1 MPPGPRRAWL
11 GTGTARGAAAA
22 AIGLLLVATMRAADP
37 GPEPAAVGDVAPPVR
52 ATFYYPWFPEEWHP
66 NDQYAAARGRYDSG
80 APDVLSAHVVSMKHA
95 GLDAAIS
102 SWWGRGHPTDRRLP
116 RLLEEARARGFH
128 VTAYYEQEGNT
139 DPTPAQ
145 LAADLARLR
154 SLAERYRS
162 WLRIG
167 GRPVLFVYDAGS
179 SGCAD
184 VDRWRRAASGWY
196 LNLKVFP
203 GYRSCPQ
210 QPDSW
215 HQYAPAAAAAVHLP
229 QAFTVSPGFFKYGE
243 PRPRLTRDLD
253 RFRAD
258 VSRMADSGAT
268 WQLVTSFNEWGEGT
282 AIENA
287 AQWRSAS
294 GHGQYVDALH
304 EILVAGK
311 RYGATRA
318 SPSPTLSTSPTQS
331 RVTTSRPPSSGTVTV
346 AAAGDVA
353 CAPGKGEHTDHCAH
367 GAVAAT
373 VTRLDPDAVLAL
385 GDLQYQKGELA
396 DFQRSYHRT
405 WGRFYDR
412 TYPAP
417 GNHEWLT
424 PDAQG
429 YRDYF
434 RRRLEAIGVGDTMY
448 YSFDLGSWHV
458 ISLDSDCSK
467 VSGCGAADPM
477 VRWLRADLAD
487 HDGRPTLVY
496 HHHPR
501 WSSGRHG
508 SAYELAGLHAV
519 LVADRDVAVV
529 LAGHDHFYERFGPM
543 GTSGP
548 RAGGVRYFV
557 VGTGGSN
564 HTCGTGARVPGSEV
578 VSCDAFGV
586 LQLTLRPDGYDWR
599 FVPAEGA
606 FTDSGRSRLR

>member
-1 MPPGPRRAWL
+1 MPLL
-11 GTGTARGAAAA
+11 GGRIARSAAAA
-22 AIGLLLVATMRAADP
+22 AVGVLLVATMQAA
-37 GPEPAAVGDVAPPVR
+37 GPPAGLVANNNVTPPVR
-52 ATFYYPWFPEEWHP
+52 ATFYYPWFPEVWHST
-66 NDQYAAARGRYDSG
+66 DQYVAARGRYDSG
-80 APDVLSAHVVSMKHA
+80 AADVLAAHVASMKYA

-116 RLLEEARARGFH
+116 RLLEAAQAGGLR
-128 VTAYYEQEGNT
+128 VTAYYEPKGKDST
-139 DPTPAQ
+139 TAQ
-145 LAADLARLR
+145 LAADLARLD
-154 SLAERYRS
+154 SLATRYRS
-162 WLRIG
+162 WLRIE
-167 GRPVLFVYDAGS
+167 GRPVLFVYDT

-184 VDRWRRAASGWY
+184 VDRWQRAASGWY

-203 GYRSCPQ
+203 GYRSCAG

-215 HQYAPAAAAAVHLP
+215 HQYAPAMPVVAHLP
-229 QAFTVSPGFFKYGE
+229 HAFGVSPGFWKYGE
-243 PRPRLTRDLD
+243 PRPRLARDLD

-258 VSRMADSGAT
+258 VSRMVDSGAT

-282 AIENA
+282 AIESGG
-287 AQWRSAS
+287 QWRSAS
-294 GHGQYVDALH
+294 GHGQYVDALF
-304 EILVAGK
+304 ETLVAGK
-311 RYGATRA
+311 RYRA
-318 SPSPTLSTSPTQS
+318 
-331 RVTTSRPPSSGTVTV
+331 PPSSAAPTPSSTPTPDRTATPRPTSDETVTV

-353 CAPGKGEHTDHCAH
+353 CQAGRRAHTEHCAH

-373 VTRLDPDAVLAL
+373 MAALDPDAVLGL

-396 DFQRSYHRT
+396 NFKRSYHPT

-424 PDAQG
+424 PGAQG

-434 RRRLEAIGVGDTMY
+434 RRRLEDIGVGDTMY
-448 YSFDLGSWHV
+448 YSFDLGAWHF

-467 VSGCGAADPM
+467 VGGCGKGDPM
-477 VRWLRADLAD
+477 VNWLRADLAA

-508 SAYELAGLHAV
+508 SEHRLAALNAV
-519 LVADRDVAVV
+519 LVADRDVTIV

-543 GTSGP
+543 GVSGP
-548 RAGGVRYFV
+548 QRGGVRYFV

-586 LQLTLRPDGYDWR
+586 LRLTLRPDGYDWR
-599 FVPAEGA
+599 FVSTGSS
-606 FTDSGRSRLR
+606 FSDSGVSRLR